1 MQEFPG
7 GPVVRTLHFHCRGH
21 ESKIYYLY
29 LYASKYFSV
38 CLLSI
43 CLYFVRFVRA
53 LELLEASSVLM

>member
-21 ESKIYYLY
+21 ESKIYCLY
-29 LYASKYFSV
+29 TYASKSFSV

-43 CLYFVRFVRA
+43 CLYFVQFALA
-53 LELLEASSVLM
+53 LELLEPSVLM